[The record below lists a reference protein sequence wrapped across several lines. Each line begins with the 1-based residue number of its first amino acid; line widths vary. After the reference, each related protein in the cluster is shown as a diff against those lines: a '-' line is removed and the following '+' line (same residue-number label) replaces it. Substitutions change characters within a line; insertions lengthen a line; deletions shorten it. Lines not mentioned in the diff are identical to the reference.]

1 MCPHLPS
8 IHPCLC
14 GTGDGYNDIHCYIGD
29 GKKNKKQKNT
39 RGVGKHLQVTKL

>member
-14 GTGDGYNDIHCYIGD
+14 NTGDGYNDIHCDIGD
-29 GKKNKKQKNT
+29 GKKTKTKT
-39 RGVGKHLQVTKL
+39 ETGVREHLKVTKL